1 MRWSPVTIRIVIEIL
16 DLNLFHTESEI
27 IQYSKA
33 AKNKREKQ
41 SSLIV
46 GCTVVDRYKWWLEAS
61 IDIGFWG
68 SSRIYKYLVI
78 QPLVSMTARILLGLH
93 TFSMPVSYDGT
104 LFNGQNSASWFFK
117 IIHLPPS
124 PPTSQLS
131 LTHSLSTTPFHPYP
145 YTPPPTYHVP
155 STPHHPS
162 PLPQGTRN
170 QIGSY
175 RTGANKISHRWGEQ
189 TKKEY
194 TNHTHVSAG
203 HCMESVTNLNK
214 EEVMVVSL
222 IVFVSWIQ
230 RQDRM

>member
-78 QPLVSMTARILLGLH
+78 QPLVSMTAQILLGLH

-117 IIHLPPS
+117 IIHLPLPL
-124 PPTSQLS
+124 PHPNCLS
-131 LTHSLSTTPFHPYP
+131 LTHSLLPPSTPTPAPHHL
-145 YTPPPTYHVP
+145 PPTYYVP
-155 STPHHPS
+155 STPYHPTS
-162 PLPQGTRN
+162 LP
-170 QIGSY
+170 
-175 RTGANKISHRWGEQ
+175 
-189 TKKEY
+189 
-194 TNHTHVSAG
+194 
-203 HCMESVTNLNK
+203 
-214 EEVMVVSL
+214 
-222 IVFVSWIQ
+222 
-230 RQDRM
+230 

>member
-1 MRWSPVTIRIVIEIL
+1 M
-16 DLNLFHTESEI
+16 NLFHTESEI

-46 GCTVVDRYKWWLEAS
+46 SCTVVDRYKWWLEAS

-104 LFNGQNSASWFFK
+104 LFNRQNSASWFFK

-145 YTPPPTYHVP
+145 CTPPPTYHVP
-155 STPHHPS
+155 STPHHPSPPLTPPLTTPHHPS

>member
-104 LFNGQNSASWFFK
+104 LFNRQNSASWFFK

-131 LTHSLSTTPFHPYP
+131 LTHSLSISPAPHHL
-145 YTPPPTYHVP
+145 PPTYHVP

-162 PLPQGTRN
+162 PPVTPPTRN
-170 QIGSY
+170 QEPD
-175 RTGANKISHRWGEQ
+175 RKLQDWGKQ
-189 TKKEY
+189 
-194 TNHTHVSAG
+194 N
-203 HCMESVTNLNK
+203 
-214 EEVMVVSL
+214 
-222 IVFVSWIQ
+222 
-230 RQDRM
+230 